1 MEFSLRN
8 HWSTIILHISA
19 YINKKKQSLLT
30 VHGIVAFLDTLLI
43 VGAEIL
49 LLFISLPSYIAA
61 ESVANPSTSSG
72 QAQKYRLRKAV
83 TFSVIGTL
91 LVIWIIKLALILTL
105 VGYVKTQSTTINETQ
120 NRLGNTQ
127 TYADDI
133 LIAKE
138 SSRLSPPTV
147 TKIQNT
153 HGQIAFWGNAPANS
167 IVVFAFSDKIK
178 PSAQK
183 DVAPKIYS
191 TQTDASGYFALLEV
205 TNVFNLPQGDYN
217 GSASSYDPG
226 RNIKSAQSQTF
237 SFTVKETLW
246 NVALHSAD
254 IILNIL
260 ALLAIATGLLMTI
273 LVS

>member
-8 HWSTIILHISA
+8 HWSTLILHISA

-30 VHGIVAFLDTLLI
+30 VHGIVAFLDTLII
-43 VGAEIL
+43 VGAEIF
-49 LLFISLPSYIAA
+49 LLFISLPSYIAVQPVGN
-61 ESVANPSTSSG
+61 EG
-72 QAQKYRLRKAV
+72 QTQQYHLRKAV

-105 VGYVKTQSTTINETQ
+105 AGYAKNQSATINETQ

-138 SSRLSPPTV
+138 SSRLSPPVV

-167 IVVFAFSDKIK
+167 IVVFAFTDNIK
-178 PSAQK
+178 HGVGK
-183 DVAPKIYS
+183 NLAPKIYS
-191 TQTDASGYFALLEV
+191 TQTDANGHFSLTEDA
-205 TNVFNLPQGDYN
+205 NVFNLPQGDYN

-237 SFTVKETLW
+237 SFIVKETLW
-246 NVALHSAD
+246 NMVLHSAD
-254 IILNIL
+254 TILNIV
-260 ALLAIATGLLMTI
+260 ALSAIAMGLLMTI